1 MSGTTFTYPLAK
13 RIVSSTKWTEE
24 QRGIIPEIETPI
36 ILNGNQDLLVRT
48 NSTLPVGYT
57 GAMAVQGE
65 IVEQKQD
72 GTYVPQM
79 PIWIRDQNGGMLNSN
94 TIYQARVAGTWTQE
108 IITTNIITLTTL
120 GLYLVQLPLIPKP
133 SMYSDV
139 TITGQGIVLRDGD
152 VFDRGINA
160 YYKIYRYQYNK
171 GMYNAVLWMPRS
183 TDNLVSIPLM
193 TEALGNYIYLNVKC
207 IDTGLTINGLDVLIP
222 ERCQLAY
229 ISSRQRYEFVQA
241 EPNVFTPG
249 IASQIKMP
257 GWMVTKYN
265 GFYLTNMVGN
275 FLEYVCFVNANGW
288 VYAINGYPPLT
299 AGIGSG
305 IGSGISGV

>member
-48 NSTLPVGYT
+48 SSTLPVGYT

-79 PIWIRDQNGGMLNSN
+79 PIWIRDQNGGTLSAN
-94 TIYQARVAGTWTQE
+94 TIYQARVGGTWTQDV
-108 IITTNIITLTTL
+108 TTNGITVPTTL
-120 GLYLVQLPLIPKP
+120 GLYLVQQAIIISKEEHYYPKFVTLNNYYSIVYP
-133 SMYSDV
+133 GDTAKYFRIEPDYNYGSVIATYGFKQISNIVYNNLTFGPVQPILKVRYSGAYLFPDGNRYALYEWYSDPIWV
-139 TITGQGIVLRDGD
+139 KTPVQISGG
-152 VFDRGINA
+152 
-160 YYKIYRYQYNK
+160 K
-171 GMYNAVLWMPRS
+171 AVLYNTPVA
-183 TDNLVSIPLM
+183 DYGGI
-193 TEALGNYIYLNVKC
+193 AYAGGDGNYLC
-207 IDTGLTINGLDVLIP
+207 QWQLIDINSTFNSYSVFLDYIIPISKQTKPTI
-222 ERCQLAY
+222 
-229 ISSRQRYEFVQA
+229 
-241 EPNVFTPG
+241 
-249 IASQIKMP
+249 
-257 GWMVTKYN
+257 
-265 GFYLTNMVGN
+265 
-275 FLEYVCFVNANGW
+275 
-288 VYAINGYPPLT
+288 